1 MFVSL
6 IFLKAITE
14 RLAEMW
20 ASRYSVVIH
29 SVASSVFGEGRGE
42 FCSREE
48 YISNLVIS
56 NKIKIKLVVRKLILL
71 GPGTGGVVG
80 GI

>member
-1 MFVSL
+1 M
-6 IFLKAITE
+6 
-14 RLAEMW
+14 AELW

-56 NKIKIKLVVRKLILL
+56 NKIKIKNEISNKKAYFAWSWDWWGGRWDLTRGDIVIFIL
-71 GPGTGGVVG
+71 
-80 GI
+80 